1 MVHLAMRGTKREGT
15 EGPCSLGAHLSP
27 PSRRTLDPPAL
38 LTAGTRTPAAGG
50 GPPIA
55 FPSPLGAQPL
65 FHTLWG
71 GHSPRASPGIPRC
84 HSPGSPRRV
93 QELSARHPSRGPRSF
108 PVLYG
113 SAEQL
118 CCSPGILKRFNYI
131 LTLRA
136 VLLSQFLLCN

>member
-15 EGPCSLGAHLSP
+15 EGPRSLGAHLSP
-27 PSRRTLDPPAL
+27 PSRRTPDPPAL
-38 LTAGTRTPAAGG
+38 LTAGT
-50 GPPIA
+50 GPLLLVGVP
-55 FPSPLGAQPL
+55 PSHPLGAQPL